1 MSEEDHIIFDA
12 KVKNWI
18 SIKKI
23 KIKSDTE
30 KAEISRILASI
41 HDSMHRKI
49 WDFLSEEIDLKEL
62 DEIAYEITGAQ
73 FDKKKKTYLV
83 KGRKSEAQ
91 IAEALAKCNSPST
104 TKKITKS
111 PNKYYLEI
119 AKTYLTRKVIDL
131 LGARIEI
138 NPKTIE
144 KYMEQKTKI

>member
-1 MSEEDHIIFDA
+1 MNEEDHVNFDA
-12 KVKNWI
+12 KIGKWI

-23 KIKSDTE
+23 KIKPDTE
-30 KAEISRILASI
+30 KAEVSRILASI

-49 WDFLSEEIDLKEL
+49 WDFLTEEINLEEL
-62 DEIAYEITGAQ
+62 NKIAYEITGAQ

-131 LGARIEI
+131 LGVRIEI
-138 NPKTIE
+138 DPKIIE
-144 KYMEQKTKI
+144 KYMEQKNRL

>member
-1 MSEEDHIIFDA
+1 MSEEEHVIFDA
-12 KVKNWI
+12 KVGKWV

-23 KIKSDTE
+23 KIKPDTE
-30 KAEISRILASI
+30 KPEVARILASI

-49 WDFLSEEIDLKEL
+49 WDYLSNEINLKEL
-62 DEIAYEITGAQ
+62 DEIAYGITGAQ
-73 FDKKKKTYLV
+73 FDKKKKEYIV

-131 LGARIEI
+131 LGVRIEI
-138 NPKTIE
+138 DPKIIE
-144 KYMEQKTKI
+144 KYMEQKTKL

>member
-1 MSEEDHIIFDA
+1 MAEDDYIIFDA
-12 KVKNWI
+12 KVGKWI

-23 KIKSDTE
+23 KIKPDTE
-30 KAEISRILASI
+30 KADVARLLASI

-49 WDFLSEEIDLKEL
+49 WDFLSEEVNLKEL

-73 FDKKKKTYLV
+73 FDKKKKTYVV

-131 LGARIEI
+131 LGVRIEI
-138 NPKTIE
+138 DPKTIE
-144 KYMEQKTKI
+144 KYMEQKSKL